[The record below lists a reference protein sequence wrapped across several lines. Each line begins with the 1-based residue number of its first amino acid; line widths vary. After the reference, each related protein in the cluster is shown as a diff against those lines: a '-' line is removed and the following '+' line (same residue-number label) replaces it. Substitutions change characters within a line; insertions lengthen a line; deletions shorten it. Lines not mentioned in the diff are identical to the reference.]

1 MCGDFADSSI
11 SSSTFL
17 FFAGIPIL
25 CARRCAQRQHMSTCG
40 QLIQTILRFDFPHP
54 SLLLLWATTY
64 RNRLHTSYLVF
75 GVRVYYAGKI
85 LCNPDSS
92 HDVLRL
98 VLACVQLLH
107 RHHVESLAKARASN
121 IEYPLV
127 PHLDVAAAALRC
139 ELYLTAFLHVEMFL
153 NAEHQHSSSRNMASS
168 SANSHR
174 PRAAKR
180 ARKEIG
186 TDGNGGDDAMAAV
199 APLLREI
206 CKHLHEPD
214 TILGVP
220 ADYSAMRGPGERVST
235 YDILGQ
241 SRR

>member
-1 MCGDFADSSI
+1 MRIEC
-11 SSSTFL
+11 
-17 FFAGIPIL
+17 AG
-25 CARRCAQRQHMSTCG
+25 Q
-40 QLIQTILRFDFPHP
+40 
-54 SLLLLWATTY
+54 
-64 RNRLHTSYLVF
+64 
-75 GVRVYYAGKI
+75 I

-107 RHHVESLAKARASN
+107 RHHVESLARARASN
-121 IEYPLV
+121 IQYPLV

-153 NAEHQHSSSRNMASS
+153 NAKDKDNSSSNMAPP
-168 SANSHR
+168 SANPHR

-180 ARKEIG
+180 ARKE
-186 TDGNGGDDAMAAV
+186 TCADDNTGGDTMAKV

-220 ADYSAMRGPGERVST
+220 ADYSSMRGLGDRVST